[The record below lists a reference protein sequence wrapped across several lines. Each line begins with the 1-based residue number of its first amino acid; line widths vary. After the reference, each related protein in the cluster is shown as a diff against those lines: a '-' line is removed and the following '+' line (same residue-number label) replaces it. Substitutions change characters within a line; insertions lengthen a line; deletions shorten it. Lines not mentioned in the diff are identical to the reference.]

1 MNEAVVQN
9 LKKKKKRG
17 PCRPLQRLSGGVGGL
32 VGGLVGEGETGG
44 SSSAAGLPHDTAD
57 LPSESGQEAEETCTI
72 GALTVQG

>member
-1 MNEAVVQN
+1 M
-9 LKKKKKRG
+9 
-17 PCRPLQRLSGGVGGL
+17 

-72 GALTVQG
+72 GALTVQS